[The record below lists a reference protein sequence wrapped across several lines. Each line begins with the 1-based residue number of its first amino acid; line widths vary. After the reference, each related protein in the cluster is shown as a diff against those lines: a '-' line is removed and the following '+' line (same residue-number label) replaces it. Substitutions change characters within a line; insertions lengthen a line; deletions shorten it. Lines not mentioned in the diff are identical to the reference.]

1 MDFTSTGPFAVLHHL
16 IYSVRYRGLRQTCLL
31 GFQEW
36 KKERELGINTFGMA
50 NSCSSAGVGAHIYQ
64 PSSSVLFAKAIQQL
78 DIPVHGSHLL
88 DVGCGKGRVMVLA
101 AEAGFTRVTGID
113 LDPTLCADASS
124 NIERVKHRYRTTA
137 FQVLQADAIAFGVPD
152 DVDVAYLFNPFG
164 RELLSQWMHHVTKTR
179 IRPLRIVY
187 MHPVHKDVMAA
198 AGLRSV
204 HDDPRGEFSLF
215 AFQK

>member
-1 MDFTSTGPFAVLHHL
+1 M
-16 IYSVRYRGLRQTCLL
+16 
-31 GFQEW
+31 E
-36 KKERELGINTFGMA
+36 KERELGINTFGMA
-50 NSCSSAGVGAHIYQ
+50 SPCSDAGPGAHIYQ

-137 FQVLQADAIAFGVPD
+137 FRVLQADAIAFRVPD

-164 RELLSQWMHHVTKTR
+164 RELLSQWMHLVTETR
-179 IRPLRIVY
+179 TRPLRIVY